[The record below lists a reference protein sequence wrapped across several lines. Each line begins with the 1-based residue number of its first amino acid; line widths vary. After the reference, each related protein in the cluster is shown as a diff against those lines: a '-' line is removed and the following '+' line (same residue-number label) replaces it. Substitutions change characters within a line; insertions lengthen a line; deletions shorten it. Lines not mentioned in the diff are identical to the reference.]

1 MIDSSER
8 YQSLPGEPYMS
19 EGQIRYFEDKLRR
32 WRAELLRAS
41 RQTIEELRN
50 QQHDVGD
57 EADESTRLEAQQFEL
72 RTRDRY
78 RKLIRKI
85 DEALERLADGSY
97 GYCDLTGEPIGLARL
112 EARPIAN
119 LSVEAQE
126 IKERQERRV
135 RRQGNRSLYAS
146 F

>member
-8 YQSLPGEPYMS
+8 YQPLPREPYMS

-32 WRAELLRAS
+32 WRAELLSAS
-41 RQTIEELRN
+41 KQTIEQLRN
-50 QQHDVGD
+50 QQPEVGD

-97 GYCDLTGEPIGLARL
+97 GYCELTGEPIGLARL

-126 IKERQERRV
+126 IKERQERRM
-135 RRQGNRSLYAS
+135 RRQRSRSLYAS